1 MILVDDNTK
10 CCGCGVCVNVCPKN
24 AITLKE
30 DKYGFKYPVI
40 DQNSCINC
48 GLCKKKC
55 IFQKNEDMVV
65 KGNKQH
71 VYSVVNKDDF
81 VLKNSTSGGAFG
93 ALAKYI
99 FDKGGVVYGCA
110 WDENMYPHHITII
123 SFDELYKV
131 QGSKY
136 VQSNMHQIYK
146 QIKDDLLMDKYVLF
160 SGTPCQCDAVRSYLG
175 KSYDKLY
182 CVELICHGVPNA
194 HYFHEFVE
202 LLERK
207 YNGKIIDLR
216 FRDKK
221 LGWGA
226 LLKITVI
233 KETGKKKEIY
243 LKPEECY
250 YYYYYFYK
258 GLFFRESCYSCKYA
272 CENRKSDFTIGD
284 FWGASKFHKNYDSKK
299 GISVLMTSTE
309 KAEKVINGLK
319 SYLNIEESSLKEVM
333 VENGQV
339 INPSHKDEMYSE
351 LLNMYSELGADGF
364 SKWYIKSHRKQVL
377 LGKMKRY
384 VPKKLKKLFSMFK
397 SKKI

>member
-110 WDENMYPHHITII
+110 WDENMYPHHITIN

-146 QIKDDLLMDKYVLF
+146 QIKDDLLM
-160 SGTPCQCDAVRSYLG
+160 
-175 KSYDKLY
+175 
-182 CVELICHGVPNA
+182 
-194 HYFHEFVE
+194 
-202 LLERK
+202 
-207 YNGKIIDLR
+207 
-216 FRDKK
+216 
-221 LGWGA
+221 
-226 LLKITVI
+226 
-233 KETGKKKEIY
+233 
-243 LKPEECY
+243 
-250 YYYYYFYK
+250 
-258 GLFFRESCYSCKYA
+258 
-272 CENRKSDFTIGD
+272 
-284 FWGASKFHKNYDSKK
+284 
-299 GISVLMTSTE
+299 
-309 KAEKVINGLK
+309 
-319 SYLNIEESSLKEVM
+319 
-333 VENGQV
+333 
-339 INPSHKDEMYSE
+339 
-351 LLNMYSELGADGF
+351 
-364 SKWYIKSHRKQVL
+364 
-377 LGKMKRY
+377 
-384 VPKKLKKLFSMFK
+384 
-397 SKKI
+397 